1 MTREEV
7 VKILTVLQTAYPLFY
22 RSQSNEQLRDTVQLW
37 QTMFADK
44 DYRIVE
50 SAVRGLIATRME
62 TYPPTIGSVNEMIQ
76 KLTNPEMTEMEAWGY
91 VRKALMNGAYGY
103 KAEWEALPE
112 VVKSAITPDQIHAW
126 ATDENFNEE
135 VASSNF
141 MRSFKA
147 RQKNNRETD
156 MLPMNLQDM
165 VRIAT
170 EKVTAVKQIE
180 TQKARPL
187 LPEPEPVKQ
196 SGSLRERLNALRVKG
211 E

>member
-1 MTREEV
+1 MNREEV
-7 VKILTVLQTAYPLFY
+7 IKALTVLQTAYPMFY
-22 RSQSNEQLRDTVQLW
+22 RNQTSEQIRDTAQLW
-37 QTMFADK
+37 LSAFKDK
-44 DYRIVE
+44 DGDLVNA
-50 SAVRGLIATRME
+50 AVMALINTRTE
-62 TYPPTIGSVNEMIQ
+62 TYPPNIGAVNEMIQ

-103 KAEWEALPE
+103 KEEWEALPE

-147 RQKNNRETD
+147 RQKNDRETQ
-156 MLPMNLQDM
+156 MLPLNLQEM

-170 EKVTAVKQIE
+170 EKVSEVKRIE
-180 TQKARPL
+180 TTKARPL